1 MNLRCFNPQFFVAS
15 KVGDLA
21 LEQDLKHS
29 VRGYE
34 QELRVV
40 IEAVRALCGAVPHDA
55 LSPVDLLA
63 LDRLEALGQPADS
76 SPSQGDRTD
85 RSLTTAD
92 VDDLILKL
100 QRLREAD
107 PESVGQIVRR
117 IVEEAGP
124 PAHSPA

>member
-21 LEQDLKHS
+21 LEQDLRHS

-34 QELRVV
+34 QDLRVV
-40 IEAVRALCGAVPHDA
+40 IEAVRALCGAVPPGA

-63 LDRLEALGQPADS
+63 LDRLEALGRSAGS
-76 SPSQGDRTD
+76 SPTEGEGAD
-85 RSLTTAD
+85 RSLPTAD

-100 QRLREAD
+100 QRLREED
-107 PESVGQIVRR
+107 PEGVGQIVRR
-117 IVEEAGP
+117 IVDEAGP
-124 PAHSPA
+124 PSDGPE